1 MRKLGQELGVE
12 AMSLYNHVANKDE
25 VLDGIVEAV
34 VREVDL
40 PSDETDWKAALR
52 QHAISA
58 HEALMRHSWAASL
71 WWRRA
76 EGPDRMRGA
85 EFMLRTLREAG
96 FSEDLTYHG
105 YHVLVGHILGFT
117 LQAQS
122 FPIETK
128 EELAEMAAKFL
139 EDFPVER
146 VSVPRRAHPSAR
158 RSGRQRRGR
167 VRVRARSDPRRPRA
181 NAGSRLSACLR
192 PRERLISRAGVE
204 EGSVHRGSRGAC
216 ADARAHR
223 PGGSAGRQSQAPRSS
238 ASSSTACTPA
248 SSARCWWPRA
258 TTSARRTGPITSS
271 STGPPSRR
279 VGSCSA
285 ASASKSMPLPRSA
298 ASQFPTTSR
307 RGSRTTTTTRR

>member
-1 MRKLGQELGVE
+1 MTNKTKPRTPLTRDRVLNAALRLADQGGIESLSMRKLGQELGVE

-58 HEALMRHSWAASL
+58 HETLMRHRWAAGL

-85 EFMLRTLREAG
+85 EFMLRALREAG

-122 FPIETK
+122 FPIETR

-139 EDFPVER
+139 EDFPADEY
-146 VSVPRRAHPSAR
+146 PFLAEHI
-158 RSGRQRRGR
+158 RQHVDPGE
-167 VRVRARSDPRRPRA
+167 SDEGA
-181 NAGSRLSACLR
+181 FEFGLDLILDGL
-192 PRERLISRAGVE
+192 ERLRDNHA
-204 EGSVHRGSRGAC
+204 
-216 ADARAHR
+216 
-223 PGGSAGRQSQAPRSS
+223 
-238 ASSSTACTPA
+238 
-248 SSARCWWPRA
+248 
-258 TTSARRTGPITSS
+258 
-271 STGPPSRR
+271 
-279 VGSCSA
+279 
-285 ASASKSMPLPRSA
+285 
-298 ASQFPTTSR
+298 
-307 RGSRTTTTTRR
+307 